1 MAYCFYNRR
10 WKTEQEIEGLLW
22 RINVDSL
29 QGYGHG
35 GMHNVYAQ
43 SRQSLVSAISGDSA
57 YFGFHVKI
65 YLLLLIL

>member
-22 RINVDSL
+22 RINVDCL
-29 QGYGHG
+29 QGYGR
-35 GMHNVYAQ
+35 MHAGYAQ

-57 YFGFHVKI
+57 YFGFQVKI
-65 YLLLLIL
+65 YNYN